1 MAFER
6 ISLNIIPEGE
16 MPVFHASQF
25 DAGRPIIIDLYNGED
40 AYTPAAGVT
49 FELHCRKVDDNIVTL
64 DTYEV
69 DGNTLTFSSTEQLCA
84 CSGDNLCE
92 IAILLDELVMGTLN
106 FILHVERDPIAG
118 GCTSETSIY
127 NLQQQIDDIITGE
140 GYVKDTDLE
149 VLQSDWNETDE
160 TSPAY
165 IKNKPGP
172 ALHDQADWTENDPS
186 AQSYIKHKPDL
197 KTVATSGSYN
207 DLTDKPT
214 IPAAQVNSDWNA
226 SSGVA
231 EILNKPT
238 IPTKTSDLTNDSG
251 FVESTDLAT
260 VATTGDYDDLL
271 NKPTIPA
278 AQVNSDWNSNSGV
291 SQILNKPWVPVYTE
305 NETPYQ
311 IRTAPAGNNRTLEK
325 LIGVSCAFNQLV
337 DSGDTSINT
346 TSGHKYLTKIN
357 NVWSIIAGGSAVT
370 IVDDSSDMVID
381 LTSCFGSEVADY
393 LYNSAD
399 GISIFRSLF
408 ADNYYAFQTATLIS
422 SKPTSKVVV
431 GKNLCN
437 ANAPITLSGEGM
449 TAKQPCVI
457 TIAGTYTM
465 SLTSNTNIAFAMYTY
480 DSNDTLLETFTSMG
494 ASTGRTH
501 LTINITKTCATIA
514 FYINAATTITD
525 IQVEFG
531 STMTAYEPYTETT
544 YPLGGDE
551 LRGLLKVVDGQ
562 LVAYGDVKPSDGNGT
577 EVFDIV
583 DLGSLNWSYSTTDAS
598 NPLFYAYISG
608 ATDVV
613 NCICA
618 DYVKGSGIYSSD
630 DKTWTWANY
639 HGSKEINIIDLNYT
653 DAQTF
658 KAAMSG
664 VYLIYEKATPTAK
677 SYTPFTNPMLC
688 GSTEEF
694 TDSRSLKMFCGH
706 DSLYYNSPFKGW

>member
-1 MAFER
+1 MSFER
-6 ISLNIIPEGE
+6 IRLNVIPDGD
-16 MPVFHASQF
+16 MPVFHVSQF
-25 DAGRPIIIDLYNGED
+25 DVGRPIIIDLYNGDD
-40 AYTPAAGVT
+40 AYTPTAGVT

-64 DTYEV
+64 DSYEV
-69 DGNTLTFSSTEQLCA
+69 DGNTVTFASTEQLCA

-92 IAILLDELVMGTLN
+92 VAIMLDELLMGTLN

-118 GCTSETSIY
+118 GLTSETSIY
-127 NLQQQIDDIITGE
+127 NLQQQIDDIISGE
-140 GYVKDTDLE
+140 GYVKDTDLD
-149 VLQSDWNETDE
+149 VLQSDWNEDDS

-214 IPAAQVNSDWNA
+214 IPDAQIQSDWNEA
-226 SSGVA
+226 DNTKVDY
-231 EILNKPT
+231 IKNKPDLS
-238 IPTKTSDLTNDSG
+238 IYAQSSDLA
-251 FVESTDLAT
+251 E
-260 VATTGDYDDLL
+260 VATSGDYDDLT

-337 DSGDTSINT
+337 DSGTTSVST
-346 TSGHKYLTKIN
+346 TSGRKYLTKIN

-393 LYNSAD
+393 LYNLEQNTAGS
-399 GISIFRSLF
+399 GIALFRQLF
-408 ADNYYAFQTATLIS
+408 PEDYYAYQTATLIS
-422 SKPTSKVVV
+422 SKPVSKAVV
-431 GKNLCN
+431 GINQFDKTNYVNDKAYGDGIEYNAIGFAHSDFIPCFPNISYYTSASAIGAFYTVDFFDKSKNY
-437 ANAPITLSGEGM
+437 LSDNRSDIPG
-449 TAKQPCVI
+449 
-457 TIAGTYTM
+457 AGPGVFTTPENCYYM
-465 SLTSNTNIAFAMYTY
+465 IVNTNKSQCSIDALCVNYP
-480 DSNDTLLETFTSMG
+480 
-494 ASTGRTH
+494 STDH
-501 LTINITKTCATIA
+501 S
-514 FYINAATTITD
+514 YH
-525 IQVEFG
+525 
-531 STMTAYEPYTETT
+531 AYEKHT

-551 LRGLLKVVDGQ
+551 LRGILKVENGQ
-562 LVAYGDVKPSDGNGT
+562 LVAYGDVKGSDGIIYRNFEERAYASGDESLPNAITDGT
-577 EVFDIV
+577 
-583 DLGSLNWSYSTTDAS
+583 NT
-598 NPLFYAYISG
+598 
-608 ATDVV
+608 VV
-613 NCICA
+613 
-618 DYVKGSGIYSSD
+618 K
-630 DKTWTWANY
+630 
-639 HGSKEINIIDLNYT
+639 L
-653 DAQTF
+653 
-658 KAAMSG
+658 
-664 VYLIYEKATPTAK
+664 ATPTT
-677 SYTPFTNPMLC
+677 SSGTTFTNPMLC